1 MTNAYIQTT
10 RSTAII
16 DADTLVID
24 MAENK
29 MLFVYRGDK
38 LMGVFLLSEVIDAH
52 LTEKKV

>member
-16 DADTLVID
+16 DADALVID